1 MLDTTLRQLLS
12 MHPKGATS
20 DQIIWRLRNVGVRMD
35 ASDLL
40 HGLTRL
46 SQQGEV
52 IHAPTGRWILTA
64 FTKAGT
70 NGKASITKRSDK
82 SPASTDGTLWAC
94 RARLVSS
101 PATAVDNSADDKSSS
116 LPEWSQLLEYF
127 AATQR
132 EDPRGRIDEFENRH
146 GQNWNLFQVTGRWWE
161 SADLRVS
168 TAELPQTF
176 TEGLASRKTKSAALG
191 WPVSIFYDELGR
203 TFLPGLILPA
213 NWRFEGD
220 ELVLAVENVAP
231 ALNPSWV
238 KRISLNSTWRETALQ
253 EALFPEGEEN
263 DLGSVSERMS
273 RILATLGGQLLRPG
287 ELAEQISTGTKGL
300 RNAAAIFLP
309 DDGSFTK
316 GAADDLEK
324 LKAWPTEPRSR
335 TALSTLLDAGTEKS
349 DATQPAVEQP
359 TMVGLSTL
367 TASQREA
374 AEAALSGKITVI
386 QGPPGTGKSE
396 VILSL
401 LISAIA
407 AGRTVLFS
415 AKNHQAISE
424 VEQRL
429 RGVIGNSPLITR
441 ASTPDGNTSVSF
453 LDALGDIGRS
463 ESWNAATDREP
474 TKQITDVL
482 SRAQQLSVLEKE
494 RQDRQTLHIEACD
507 LAERLAL
514 FQADAPP
521 SPKSGRKR
529 RSLFATMISMLRHFV
544 LPRRGNESPLPE
556 FATQS
561 QIEARLTKLQARASG
576 QSFDPLLV
584 EAEAEIAKAMEDLLP
599 ILAKRITT
607 PDEADRARIA
617 MRFKELEFEKRKA
630 SNLSIEDAMLVVRH
644 RPIWAISTLSAPAR
658 IPLLPCLF
666 DYVIFDEASQC
677 DIASALPLMA
687 RARHAIVVGDPMQLR
702 FVPSLGNATEHALMD
717 AANLPK
723 QGRASYA
730 QSINSLFDF
739 TENRPG
745 VKRMFLA
752 DQFRSAPAI
761 VDYLN
766 ADFYGGKLVNRRE
779 DDDFRPPSIYKPGL
793 TWEDV
798 SGTVSSKADGN
809 VNIAEAIHIA
819 AQILR
824 LAKDDDF
831 NGTVGVISP
840 FNAQVAEILRAIAA
854 KVPQSACEKLGLRV
868 ATVDKW
874 QGGQADVVF
883 FSLVIAPGMA
893 MPARSFLQRE
903 RRRLNVAISRAR
915 AVCVV
920 VGDLAHAQSCGI
932 RHIEFLA
939 RRATTPWSPP
949 KLGLFDSQ
957 WERRLDVAMR
967 ARGLNP
973 IPQFP
978 VGTRYL
984 DFALES
990 NGRKVNV
997 EVDGRRWHTDASGN
1011 RKVSDILRDKEMRQ
1025 RGWKVLRFWVHELA
1039 KDMEGCVDRI
1049 ERELAED

>member
-52 IHAPTGRWILTA
+52 IHTPSGRWILTE
-64 FTKAGT
+64 FTKAVT
-70 NGKASITKRSDK
+70 SGKDTSTKRGDQT
-82 SPASTDGTLWAC
+82 PQNIDDTLWAC
-94 RARLVSS
+94 RARLLSS
-101 PATAVDNSADDKSSS
+101 PTSGVDTSADATCSP
-116 LPEWSQLLEYF
+116 LPEWSKLLEYF

-132 EDPRGRIDEFENRH
+132 ADPRGRIDEFENRH
-146 GQNWNLFQVTGRWWE
+146 GQNWNLFQATGRWWE
-161 SADLRVS
+161 SSELRFW

-176 TEGLASRKTKSAALG
+176 TEGLASRKTRSAALG
-191 WPVSIFYDELGR
+191 WPMSIFYDELGR
-203 TFLPGLILPA
+203 TLLPGLILPV
-213 NWRFEGD
+213 NWRFEGN
-220 ELVLAVENVAP
+220 ELVLTVENVAP

-238 KRISLNSTWRETALQ
+238 KRICLNTTWRESVLQ
-253 EALFPEGEEN
+253 ETLFPEGEEN

-287 ELAEQISTGTKGL
+287 ELVDQISTEAKGL

-316 GAADDLEK
+316 GAADDLER
-324 LKAWPTEPRSR
+324 LKTWPSEARSR
-335 TALSTLLDAGTEKS
+335 TALSALLDVRPDRSNAIL
-349 DATQPAVEQP
+349 PAVERP
-359 TMVGLSTL
+359 ALVGLSTL

-374 AEAALSGKITVI
+374 ADAALSGNVTVV

-407 AGRTVLFS
+407 AGKTVLFS
-415 AKNHQAISE
+415 AKNHQAVNE

-429 RGVIGNSPLITR
+429 REVIGNSPLMTR

-453 LDALGDIGRS
+453 LDALGDIARS
-463 ESWNAATDREP
+463 ESWDTAKDQDPAA
-474 TKQITDVL
+474 QIATLL
-482 SRAQQLSVLEKE
+482 SRARQVAALEKE
-494 RQDRQTLHIEACD
+494 HRDRQQLNIEACD
-507 LAERLAL
+507 LAERLAF
-514 FQADAPP
+514 FQADATQ
-521 SPKSGRKR
+521 SLKSGRQRKG
-529 RSLFATMISMLRHFV
+529 LFAVVMSALRQLF
-544 LPRRGNESPLPE
+544 LRRGDNDSTLPE
-556 FATQS
+556 FATQNE
-561 QIEARLTKLQARASG
+561 IEARLTKLQVRMARQPA
-576 QSFDPLLV
+576 DPTLS
-584 EAEAEIAKAMEDLLP
+584 ETESEIAKRIEEFLP
-599 ILAKRITT
+599 ALAKHITT
-607 PDEADRARIA
+607 PEEADRAYIA
-617 MRFKELEFEKRKA
+617 TRFKELDFDKKKA

-687 RARHAIVVGDPMQLR
+687 RAQHAIVVGDPLQLR

-739 TENRPG
+739 AENRPG

-779 DDDFRPPSIYKPGL
+779 DDDFKPPANYKPGL

-798 SGTVSSKADGN
+798 PGTVSPKADGN
-809 VNIAEAIHIA
+809 INGAEARHIA

-824 LAKDDDF
+824 LSEDKTF
-831 NGTVGVISP
+831 SGTVGVVSP
-840 FNAQVAEILRAIAA
+840 FNSQVAEILKAIET
-854 KVPQSACEKLGLRV
+854 KVPKSACEKLSLRV

-883 FSLVIAPGMA
+883 FSIVIAPGMA
-893 MPARSFLQRE
+893 MSARTFLQKE

-915 AVCVV
+915 AVCIV
-920 VGDLAHAQSCGI
+920 VGDLSHAKSCGI

-973 IPQFP
+973 TPQFP

-984 DFALES
+984 DFALEV
-990 NGRKVNV
+990 NGRKINI

-1011 RKVSDILRDKEMRQ
+1011 RKVSDILRDREMRQ
-1025 RGWKVLRFWVHELA
+1025 RGWTVLRFWVHELA

-1049 ERELAED
+1049 ERELAEA

>member
-1 MLDTTLRQLLS
+1 LFDTTLRQLLL

-52 IHAPTGRWILTA
+52 IHAPSGRWILTE
-64 FTKAGT
+64 FTKPGT
-70 NGKASITKRSDK
+70 TGKTPNAKQGDKTLRSAD
-82 SPASTDGTLWAC
+82 DTLWAC
-94 RARLVSS
+94 RARLLPS
-101 PATAVDNSADDKSSS
+101 PFPGMDTTADETTSP

-132 EDPRGRIDEFENRH
+132 ADPRGRIDEFENRH
-146 GQNWNLFQVTGRWWE
+146 GQNWNLFQVTGHWWE
-161 SADLRVS
+161 SAELRFW

-176 TEGLASRKTKSAALG
+176 TQALASRRTRSAALG

-203 TFLPGLILPA
+203 TLLPGLIHPV

-220 ELVLAVENVAP
+220 ELVLAVEIIAP

-238 KRISLNSTWRETALQ
+238 KRICLNTSWREAALL

-263 DLGSVSERMS
+263 DLGSISERMS
-273 RILATLGGQLLRPG
+273 RILATLGGQMLRPG
-287 ELAEQISTGTKGL
+287 ELADQISTGTKGL

-309 DDGSFTK
+309 DDGAFTK
-316 GAADDLEK
+316 GTADDLEK
-324 LKAWPTEPRSR
+324 LKAWPRETRSR
-335 TALSTLLDAGTEKS
+335 TALSALLDVQTDQNKTIKPALE
-349 DATQPAVEQP
+349 QPALI
-359 TMVGLSTL
+359 GLSTL

-374 AEAALSGKITVI
+374 ADAALSGKVTVI

-401 LISAIA
+401 LISAVA
-407 AGRTVLFS
+407 GGRTVLFS
-415 AKNHQAISE
+415 AKNHQAVNE

-429 RGVIGNSPLITR
+429 REVIGNSPLMTR

-453 LDALGDIGRS
+453 LDALGDIARS
-463 ESWNAATDREP
+463 ESWNAAKDQDP
-474 TKQITDVL
+474 TTKIAAVL
-482 SRAQQLSVLEKE
+482 NRARQVAAIEDERRGLQQLN
-494 RQDRQTLHIEACD
+494 IEACD

-514 FQADAPP
+514 FQADAPQTM
-521 SPKSGRKR
+521 KSSHERS
-529 RSLFATMISMLRHFV
+529 SLFAMMMAALRRLF
-544 LPRRGNESPLPE
+544 LRRGDNDKALPE
-556 FATQS
+556 FATQRE
-561 QIEARLTKLQARASG
+561 IEARLTKLRDRIASE
-576 QSFDPLLV
+576 SANLKPV
-584 EAEAEIAKAMEDLLP
+584 EIEREIAADIEGLLP
-599 ILAKRITT
+599 ALAKRITT
-607 PDEADRARIA
+607 PDEADRAYIA
-617 MRFKELEFEKRKA
+617 SRFKELDFEKKKA

-687 RARHAIVVGDPMQLR
+687 RARHAIVVGDPLQLR
-702 FVPSLGNATEHALMD
+702 FVPGLGNATEHALMD

-723 QGRASYA
+723 QGRANYA

-745 VKRMFLA
+745 AKRMFLA

-779 DDDFRPPSIYKPGL
+779 DDDFKPPASYKPGL

-798 SGTVSSKADGN
+798 PGTVSTKADGN
-809 VNIAEAIHIA
+809 INGAEARHIA
-819 AQILR
+819 AQVLR
-824 LAKDDDF
+824 LSEDKAF
-831 NGTVGVISP
+831 TGTVGVVSP
-840 FNAQVAEILRAIAA
+840 FNAQVAEILKAIEA
-854 KVPQSACEKLGLRV
+854 KIPKSACEKLSLRV

-883 FSLVIAPGMA
+883 FSIVIAPGMA
-893 MPARSFLQRE
+893 MSARTFLQKE

-915 AVCVV
+915 AVCIV
-920 VGDLAHAQSCGI
+920 VGDLTHAKSCGI

-939 RRATTPWSPP
+939 RKATTPWSPP
-949 KLGLFDSQ
+949 KLGSFDSQ

-984 DFALES
+984 DFAIEA
-990 NGRKVNV
+990 NGRKINV

-1011 RKVSDILRDKEMRQ
+1011 RKVSDILRDREMRQ

-1049 ERELAED
+1049 ERELAAD